1 MMKHLISIFG
11 ILLLFGCASKPKVF
25 KDIDALYEMMQGN
38 YSSERQSKEDST
50 YFNISLRMT
59 PFWKEKGYFLYV
71 EQALFEQQDKPY
83 RVRVYQLTKGSNDEI
98 VSEIFTLKNE
108 KDWVGSWKMPQRL
121 EQLQVTD
128 LVHKTGCGVVLSKT
142 RKKTY
147 AGKTGEKT
155 CPSELRGATYTSSRV
170 VINPSMMVSW
180 DQGYNDKG
188 EQVWGATKGGYVFD
202 KLK

>member
-1 MMKHLISIFG
+1 
-11 ILLLFGCASKPKVF
+11 
-25 KDIDALYEMMQGN
+25 
-38 YSSERQSKEDST
+38 
-50 YFNISLRMT
+50 
-59 PFWKEKGYFLYV
+59 V

-98 VSEIFTLKNE
+98 ISEIFTLKNE
-108 KDWVGSWKMPQRL
+108 KDWVGSWKIPQRL

-128 LVHKTGCGVVLSKT
+128 LEHKTGCGVVLSKT

-155 CPSELRGATYTSSRV
+155 CPSELRGATYTASKV
-170 VINPSMMVSW
+170 VINPKMMISW
-180 DQGYNDKG
+180 DKGFNDKG
-188 EQVWGATKGGYVFD
+188 QQVWGATKGGYVFD